1 MQYNLN
7 EAVTILS
14 RTPEVLNSLLKNL
27 PKDWVKNNEGADT
40 WSPYDVVGHMVHG
53 ERKDWT
59 ERMNIILSDAEDKT
73 FQPFDRFAQLTESKG
88 KSMEILLEDFAI
100 LRARNLLLLQEAN
113 ITDVD
118 LDKKGIHPA
127 LGEVTL
133 RQLLSTW
140 VVHDLN
146 HTAQI
151 TRVMA
156 KQYKEN
162 VGPWQEYLRI
172 LK

>member
-27 PKDWVKNNEGADT
+27 PEDWVKNNEGADT

-113 ITDVD
+113 ITDAD